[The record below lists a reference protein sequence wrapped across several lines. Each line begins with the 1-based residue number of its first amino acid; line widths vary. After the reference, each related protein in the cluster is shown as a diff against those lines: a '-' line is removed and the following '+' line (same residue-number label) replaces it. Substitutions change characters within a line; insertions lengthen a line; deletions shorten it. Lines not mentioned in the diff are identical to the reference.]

1 MTKRKPLTIIDL
13 MNRRNLLGPEF
24 SGGSW
29 DAWRAFLKTVFYLE
43 MTDAD
48 DELYAKCTG
57 RPGGDVPVGGFK
69 EVFLC
74 VGRRGGKS
82 FVMAL
87 IAVYMACFRSWEKNL
102 SAGEVATIMIVA
114 TDRAQARTILRYV
127 IGLLHGVPALK
138 DRIENERAGGVDL
151 VGRVNIEVTTCNF
164 RSIRGRTVVLAIC
177 EEIAFWRTDDS
188 ANPDSELLQAL
199 RPAMATTPGAMLLCV
214 SSPYA
219 RRGELWRAYREFH
232 AKPDAEVLFWKAD
245 TRTMN
250 PTLPQSVVD
259 RAYERDP
266 DAAAAEYGA
275 EFRTDIA
282 DFVSREAVEA
292 CVTLGCH
299 ERPYVSRTRYFA
311 FTDPSG
317 GASDSFTVVVAHREK
332 DRVIQDA
339 VREFRPPFSPDA
351 TCAEIAGFLKTYKL
365 RTVTGDRYSG
375 EWVVEGFRKHGIRY
389 VASKKTK
396 SELYVDVLAIINSGR
411 ADLLDH
417 PKTVN
422 QFCSLERRTSRQGR
436 DSIDHPPG
444 GHDDLCNA
452 VAGVLVACEKP
463 AFRPHAIRIKMF
475 ATPLDY
481 L

>member
-13 MNRRNLLGPEF
+13 MNRRSWLGPEF
-24 SGGSW
+24 SGKSW

-48 DELYAKCTG
+48 DELYTKCTG
-57 RPGGDVPVGGFK
+57 RPGGDVPEGGFR

-82 FVMAL
+82 FIMAL

-114 TDRAQARTILRYV
+114 TDRAQAKTILRYV
-127 IGLLHGVPALK
+127 IGLLHGVPALR
-138 DRIENERAGGVDL
+138 DRIANERAGGVDL
-151 VGRVNIEVTTCNF
+151 EGRVNIEVTTCNF

-232 AKPDAEVLFWKAD
+232 GKEDAEVLFWKAD

-266 DAAAAEYGA
+266 DAALAEYGA

-282 DFVSREAVEA
+282 DFVDRAAVEA
-292 CVTLGCH
+292 CVTSGCH
-299 ERPYVSRTRYFA
+299 ERPYVSRVRYFA

-365 RTVTGDRYSG
+365 RTVTGDRYAG
-375 EWVVEGFRKHGIRY
+375 EWVVERFRQHGIRY

-417 PKTVN
+417 PKTIN
-422 QFCSLERRTSRQGR
+422 QFVGLERRTSRQGR

-463 AFRPHAIRIKMF
+463 VFRPHAIRIKMF